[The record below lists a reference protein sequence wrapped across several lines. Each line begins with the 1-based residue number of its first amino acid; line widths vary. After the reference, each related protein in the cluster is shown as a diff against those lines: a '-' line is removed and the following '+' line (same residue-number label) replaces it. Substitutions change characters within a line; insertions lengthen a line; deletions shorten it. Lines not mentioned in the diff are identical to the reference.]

1 MRKVIM
7 TLLLVCSISIQA
19 QTNDLNQEE
28 IESFKARCDHRGF
41 SVWSRDYWRQ
51 KSRQSC
57 KATLQTEH
65 PILLYG

>member
-28 IESFKARCDHRGF
+28 IESFKAR
-41 SVWSRDYWRQ
+41 
-51 KSRQSC
+51 
-57 KATLQTEH
+57 
-65 PILLYG
+65 